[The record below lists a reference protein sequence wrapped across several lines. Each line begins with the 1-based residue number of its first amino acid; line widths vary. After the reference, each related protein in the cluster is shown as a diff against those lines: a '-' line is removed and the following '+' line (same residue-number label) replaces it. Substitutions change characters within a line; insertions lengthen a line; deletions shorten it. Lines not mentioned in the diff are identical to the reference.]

1 MADMGTR
8 EASER
13 WGYNPDTIRKW
24 CKAGLIDGVTQ
35 DKKGS
40 AWHIPKDA
48 KCPKKIKSKNI
59 K

>member
-1 MADMGTR
+1 M
-8 EASER
+8 
-13 WGYNPDTIRKW
+13 GYNPDTIRKW
-24 CKAGLIDGVTQ
+24 RKAGLIDGVTQ